1 MEVNGMWSIVNI
13 EKTLSP
19 PPPLPP
25 FHAPFPA
32 AFPASFPAPFHAS
45 FPAPFYAT
53 FPAPLLAPFPVLSS
67 VHCRPKKTKFYLL
80 ITLDNY

>member
-32 AFPASFPAPFHAS
+32 AFPASFPAPF
-45 FPAPFYAT
+45 YAT
-53 FPAPLLAPFPVLSS
+53 FPAPLLAPFPVLSC

>member
-19 PPPLPP
+19 PPPIPP

-32 AFPASFPAPFHAS
+32 AFPAS

-67 VHCRPKKTKFYLL
+67 DHCRQKKTKFYLL